1 MSDNSFNP
9 EAFLA
14 GEYKEAFST
23 QDPEIPA
30 GEYTGIVEKIT
41 PRQITPKDGG
51 EARLLIMIDWQV
63 DDENV
68 RKICG
73 RDKVIAQQKLW
84 LDTEPNGT
92 LSTGKGRNAQLGR
105 LREAVGQNK
114 PGKPWSWSMLLGQVA
129 TVKVMSEAGT
139 EEYEGRYFYR
149 VTGVTKK

>member
-1 MSDNSFNP
+1 MSDFNA

-14 GEYKEAFST
+14 SSYSEAFST
-23 QDPEIPA
+23 QDPEVPA
-30 GEYTGIVEKIT
+30 AEYPGIIEKIT

-51 EARLLIMIDWQV
+51 DTKLLITIDWQI
-63 DDENV
+63 DDETV
-68 RKICG
+68 RGIVG

-92 LSTGKGRNAQLGR
+92 LSSGKGRNSQLGR
-105 LREAVGQNK
+105 LREALGQSK

-129 TVKVMSEAGT
+129 TIKVVSRAGT
-139 EEYEGRYFYR
+139 EEYEGRYFYD